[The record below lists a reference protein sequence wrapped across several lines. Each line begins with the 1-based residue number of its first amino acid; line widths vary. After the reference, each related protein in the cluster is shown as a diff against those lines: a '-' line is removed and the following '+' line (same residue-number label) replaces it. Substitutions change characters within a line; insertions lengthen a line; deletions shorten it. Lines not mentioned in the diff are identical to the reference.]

1 MRKLQQAINHT
12 KLRIK
17 KKKTK
22 KHFAMHLY
30 RLELVWRNR
39 EKKKKLITVAL
50 TAALML
56 KDGRNLQNP

>member
-1 MRKLQQAINHT
+1 
-12 KLRIK
+12 
-17 KKKTK
+17 
-22 KHFAMHLY
+22 MHLY